1 MPLRVVKDASKLL
14 KLPLPV
20 SLSLSELLKMPLS
33 VVAHGK
39 STQFS
44 KCAYSFYH
52 CSARN
57 GLKMHFS
64 ISVVHDDVTVKS
76 SKVTEQQSHRQFSLV
91 EAKRQLS
98 FQMTNQLTLI
108 NFTHTHPHTHTHTHT
123 HEDVLSSS
131 LNLQLSTH
139 THTTEFAT
147 FHTPT
152 PPNLQPSTHPH
163 HRICNTNT
171 QQNNVLFKWFR
182 RDLCTVI

>member
-1 MPLRVVKDASKLL
+1 MPLNCWSCLSE
-14 KLPLPV
+14 

-108 NFTHTHPHTHTHTHT
+108 NFTHTHPHTTHTHTHT
-123 HEDVLSSS
+123 HTKTYSLPLSIC
-131 LNLQLSTH
+131 NFPHTH